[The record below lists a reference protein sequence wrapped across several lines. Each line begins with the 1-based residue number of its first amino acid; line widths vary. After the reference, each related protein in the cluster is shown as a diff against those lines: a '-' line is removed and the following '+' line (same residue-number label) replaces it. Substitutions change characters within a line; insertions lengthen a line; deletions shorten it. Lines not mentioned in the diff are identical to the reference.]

1 MSINSSSLVF
11 PPTWPQNPRGNLK
24 IRSLKVVPGAPNSFE
39 LKPGKAVNWVPL
51 PEMDCKGGVVD
62 YRPREE
68 HRSQCFATQVIWHSR
83 VPHCGA
89 KPQAKDGFKLIKQD
103 DHFQDSN
110 IDEAYKYAKK
120 NGYAVIEHFSLTK
133 KNHAEYMQLLLEDVQ
148 SIQKEHHLDS
158 LQELDNKHLPG
169 YDGNGL
175 RSFGGLCYGKFAG
188 AMRSNEYVKK
198 IFQHIYQTDQLCCSL
213 DAPAI
218 SVKTGSPQGFTHQDM
233 DENHDYEMWQSCFV
247 LASPL
252 PRIGQM
258 VCMKP
263 WLTAEQRSL
272 AKQSIRNGSSMTHDL
287 VRVNKKAVPTFR
299 PAPKPH
305 LHVYDDEHAKRIG
318 DTTYIQRNEAML
330 PELLPTTYQGFVS
343 DNSQTQ
349 TLNRSFSPEPLK
361 VPEVGATYVRKERV
375 GKPYPW
381 IEPGYT
387 KGHNKY
393 NEFMQKGD
401 RVVVDLVFVKYGKCI
416 VRFKTENG
424 IATDDMCSSYGR
436 TLWHYFAELYDFHKH
451 MEFVDPD
458 ENDKEAEPPAKRR
471 CVVVEPKHKNDTSR
485 AEKRMASSTTG
496 TWEKEAVA
504 PAEPVYLSRSYGR
517 VAMVGLD
524 NGWSKHQVIGPASK
538 VQRYDKK
545 TAETYGV
552 PYRSITVGNFTWYHQ
567 RSHRD
572 QQFHG
577 YTFPNRRWGKR
588 RRGEDVVVW
597 YISKSTEQSHRRHVT
612 TVNGNHS
619 EELEANCFS
628 V

>member
-11 PPTWPQNPRGNLK
+11 PPTWPQDPRGNLK
-24 IRSLKVVPGAPNSFE
+24 IRSLKVVQGAPNSFE
-39 LKPGKAVNWVPL
+39 LKPGKGVNWVPL

-120 NGYAVIEHFSLTK
+120 NGYAVIEHFSLSK

-148 SIQKEHHLDS
+148 SIQKEHRLDS

-272 AKQSIRNGSSMTHDL
+272 AKQCIRNGSSMTHDL

-305 LHVYDDEHAKRIG
+305 LYVYDDEHAKRIG

-361 VPEVGATYVRKERV
+361 VPEVGDTYVRKERV
-375 GKPYPW
+375 GKPYAW
-381 IEPGYT
+381 VEPGGWCNSSGGGREPIKCTEYMS
-387 KGHNKY
+387 KGH
-393 NEFMQKGD
+393 
-401 RVVVDLVFVKYGKCI
+401 RVIIDKVYTRCEGHRM
-416 VRFKTENG
+416 VRFETADG
-424 IATDDMCSSYGR
+424 ILTNDMCGSGGR
-436 TLWHYFAELYDFHKH
+436 KYFAELYDFHKH
-451 MEFVDPD
+451 MEFVED
-458 ENDKEAEPPAKRR
+458 ENDKEAEAPAKRR
-471 CVVVEPKHKNDTSR
+471 RIVALLPVLRGTLKHFDESKQRFVDDDDNFDPENDYVIYFKNKDNEICIGQSWNMLYLQDWDGEIVCDMGGYGGGTCLLGDNIQCLSTALQTLYKDFKEFKYDRVFVEEKLWNKKGNEDFV
-485 AEKRMASSTTG
+485 AEAKR
-496 TWEKEAVA
+496 
-504 PAEPVYLSRSYGR
+504 
-517 VAMVGLD
+517 VG
-524 NGWSKHQVIGPASK
+524 A
-538 VQRYDKK
+538 
-545 TAETYGV
+545 A
-552 PYRSITVGNFTWYHQ
+552 
-567 RSHRD
+567 
-572 QQFHG
+572 
-577 YTFPNRRWGKR
+577 
-588 RRGEDVVVW
+588 
-597 YISKSTEQSHRRHVT
+597 YICIVS
-612 TVNGNHS
+612 
-619 EELEANCFS
+619 
-628 V
+628 